1 MNDNERRTTSQGASG
16 RRNPGMGSGDSER
29 DQGSSGQGSG
39 SQGSGGQGSSDQ
51 ESGAWGSGGLGSGG
65 RGRGRGTDGRGA
77 GRSGFGGRG
86 SGGWRSGGWR
96 SGGWQSGGWSF
107 RSGGFRSGLPNLF
120 IAFAVF
126 AFLFGAFASCRASSG
141 PGQVAGQ
148 IQALS
153 ADRTVYSLAG
163 AQVILRG
170 GENTYT
176 TVSTEV
182 PEGAEGTD
190 AYNYRFD
197 NVPPGRYTMAV
208 TPPADSSLQSEADI
222 TLEVESD
229 ELFPQSVMLLAEGIQ
244 KPRPLSP
251 SELNPGEVGYL
262 NERGESVVYQQGSGL
277 GLDDALLMYL
287 LFRNPPGFGYGAPPI
302 IYSPPRPGGSA
313 YRWDTPP
320 SRTSTGGRVTS
331 RPPSVPGQGSTRPS
345 SGAATGAGPTYRS
358 GDSADDASR
367 PPASSN
373 GTGSSG
379 TTTSPA
385 NRPSQGVTRPS
396 SSSSRSSSPAR
407 SGGSRSSGG
416 GRR

>member
-1 MNDNERRTTSQGASG
+1 MNDNNRPTSQGSSG
-16 RRNPGMGSGDSER
+16 RRNPGWDASDPGP
-29 DQGSSGQGSG
+29 GQGSG
-39 SQGSGGQGSSDQ
+39 SPRPGSPGSGSPGFG
-51 ESGAWGSGGLGSGG
+51 
-65 RGRGRGTDGRGA
+65 
-77 GRSGFGGRG
+77 GFGGRG
-86 SGGWRSGGWR
+86 SGNFGRFGTWRPGRG
-96 SGGWQSGGWSF
+96 
-107 RSGGFRSGLPNLF
+107 SGGFPVGLPNLF
-120 IAFAVF
+120 ILFALF
-126 AFLFGAFASCRASSG
+126 AFVFGAFASCTSSSSSG

-148 IQALS
+148 IKALN
-153 ADRTVYSLAG
+153 ADRTVYTLAG

-170 GENTYT
+170 ASDTYT

-208 TPPADSSLQSEADI
+208 TPPNGSGLQPEGEI
-222 TLEVESD
+222 TLNVEAG
-229 ELFPQSVMLLAEGIQ
+229 ELFPQSVMLLAEGVQ

-251 SELNPGEVGYL
+251 SEMNPGEVGYL
-262 NERGESVVYQQGSGL
+262 NERGERVVYQQGSGF

-302 IYSPPRPGGSA
+302 IYSPSRPGST

-345 SGAATGAGPTYRS
+345 SGGATGSGPTYRS
-358 GDSADDASR
+358 GDDSPGSAAR
-367 PPASSN
+367 PPSSSI
-373 GTGSSG
+373 GSSPNG

-396 SSSSRSSSPAR
+396 SSSSSPSRSTAPSSSR
-407 SGGSRSSGG
+407 SSGGSRSSSG

>member
-1 MNDNERRTTSQGASG
+1 MNDNNGRPTSQGSSG
-16 RRNPGMGSGDSER
+16 RRNPGWGTDDPGR
-29 DQGSSGQGSG
+29 DQGSGGPSAGDQGPG
-39 SQGSGGQGSSDQ
+39 GSGGTGDR
-51 ESGAWGSGGLGSGG
+51 GTGG
-65 RGRGRGTDGRGA
+65 RRTGGR
-77 GRSGFGGRG
+77 GFGGRG
-86 SGGWRSGGWR
+86 SGGFGNFGSRGSGFGGFGTWRPGRGG
-96 SGGWQSGGWSF
+96 
-107 RSGGFRSGLPNLF
+107 SGGFPIGLPGLF
-120 IAFAVF
+120 IGFALF
-126 AFLFGAFASCRASSG
+126 AFLFGAFASCGPSSG

-148 IQALS
+148 IKALNAERAVS
-153 ADRTVYSLAG
+153 TLAG

-170 GENTYT
+170 GSNTYT
-176 TVSTEV
+176 TVSTDT

-208 TPPADSSLQSEADI
+208 TPPPGSGLQPEADI
-222 TLEVESD
+222 TLEVEAD
-229 ELFPQSVMLLAEGIQ
+229 ELFPQSVMLLAEGVQ

-262 NERGESVVYQQGSGL
+262 NERGERVVYQQGSGF

-302 IYSPPRPGGSA
+302 IYSQPRGGPS
-313 YRWDTPP
+313 YRYDTPP

-345 SGAATGAGPTYRS
+345 SSGATGAGPTYRS
-358 GDSADDASR
+358 GDGDDSPSNTAR
-367 PPASSN
+367 PPSSSSGSATSPN
-373 GTGSSG
+373 GTTS
-379 TTTSPA
+379 SPA

-396 SSSSRSSSPAR
+396 SSTSSPSRSTAPSSSRSSGS
-407 SGGSRSSGG
+407 SGSRSSGG